1 VTLGAMEVVG
11 LVGLTVLPSHSH
23 KTFRRHR
30 EFVVM
35 FLTGSI
41 AMMIISTLID
51 RSCQIRSEGQ
61 ELRLIR
67 IRMRLAK
74 LMAGTTLVM
83 TYLYYRHNAY
93 CEPYVYSFFC
103 LAEYVVIVINMSY
116 HLVGAGLMVAN
127 ARSVVK
133 GDKFEA

>member
-1 VTLGAMEVVG
+1 MEVIG
-11 LVGLTVLPSHSH
+11 LVGLTVLPSHNH

-30 EFVVM
+30 EFVIM

-41 AMMIISTLID
+41 AMMIMSCLIEQ
-51 RSCQIRSEGQ
+51 SLIRIADAK
-61 ELRLIR
+61 ELRLVR

-74 LMAGTTLVM
+74 LMAASTLVM

-103 LAEYVVIVINMSY
+103 IAEYVVIVINMSY
-116 HLVGAGLMVAN
+116 HLVGAGLMVTN

>member
-1 VTLGAMEVVG
+1 MEVIG
-11 LVGLTVLPSHSH
+11 LVGLTVLPSHNH

-30 EFVVM
+30 EFVIM

-41 AMMIISTLID
+41 AMMIMSCLIEQ
-51 RSCQIRSEGQ
+51 SLIRIADAKER
-61 ELRLIR
+61 RLVR

-74 LMAGTTLVM
+74 LMAASTLVM

-103 LAEYVVIVINMSY
+103 LTEYLVIVINMSY
-116 HLVGAGLMVAN
+116 HLLGTSLMIAN
-127 ARSVVK
+127 GQRSVK
-133 GDKFEA
+133 SDKFLA